1 MFVAFIVSPRR
12 RAAIMIGAA
21 LGLCAPFT
29 LHAQRAAAYEQA
41 ALAARHNGSMRDRFG
56 AASTVLNA
64 VDLARIEL
72 YDALREAERPAVR
85 DARFSR
91 YLATDLFVRPPRF
104 AITRGTSGETFR
116 QLVPEA
122 QAMLDWTHAFRR
134 QVLDVLAQAV
144 TEEERRGQISELVG
158 YYRSRPALAVSTHP
172 KDVGAINAQM
182 GATEFRALHE
192 RVNGQMWATQWLEL
206 ALLEALTVGRSQAE
220 RADLVRRS
228 TKRFREMLDASP
240 SGAPFLMPVSTAVAP
255 TLAARYPDV
264 AAILDNIHLLQDYIA
279 DLMVA
284 REIPRSAHRREI
296 VSALK
301 LFRNDTTA
309 ALPLMAW
316 SASAVTPGVQNMGGP
331 GVGFPETAAA
341 PTVARGMTLA
351 PTLPAGGTAMDHA
364 SMNMGQDTSALR
376 AIIDRMLADPVIRER
391 SATDPVLQR
400 LLQQAPSSGN
410 AGGMSGMSGMPGMPG
425 MQPGAMPMTGNAGSA
440 SMPGMSMNPAGP
452 GASDAETRLKNDF
465 VLRLLADPA
474 IEARIH
480 ANPELHRLW
489 SDPEVQKRL
498 QELRAEKARTPAP
511 RTAPRTTPPPPPPA
525 APHRH

>member
-1 MFVAFIVSPRR
+1 
-12 RAAIMIGAA
+12 
-21 LGLCAPFT
+21 
-29 LHAQRAAAYEQA
+29 
-41 ALAARHNGSMRDRFG
+41 
-56 AASTVLNA
+56 
-64 VDLARIEL
+64 
-72 YDALREAERPAVR
+72 
-85 DARFSR
+85 
-91 YLATDLFVRPPRF
+91 
-104 AITRGTSGETFR
+104 
-116 QLVPEA
+116 
-122 QAMLDWTHAFRR
+122 
-134 QVLDVLAQAV
+134 
-144 TEEERRGQISELVG
+144 
-158 YYRSRPALAVSTHP
+158 
-172 KDVGAINAQM
+172 
-182 GATEFRALHE
+182 
-192 RVNGQMWATQWLEL
+192 
-206 ALLEALTVGRSQAE
+206 
-220 RADLVRRS
+220 
-228 TKRFREMLDASP
+228 
-240 SGAPFLMPVSTAVAP
+240 
-255 TLAARYPDV
+255 
-264 AAILDNIHLLQDYIA
+264 
-279 DLMVA
+279 
-284 REIPRSAHRREI
+284 
-296 VSALK
+296 
-301 LFRNDTTA
+301 
-309 ALPLMAW
+309 
-316 SASAVTPGVQNMGGP
+316 MGGP